1 MRKVTVRRNDLK
13 KVVDYLLADEEK
25 HYEETEPGDRR
36 GHIFKTLRKLNEAL
50 EQEAV

>member
-1 MRKVTVRRNDLK
+1 MNKVMVSRSDLK

-25 HYEETEPGDRR
+25 HYEESHKPK
-36 GHIFKTLRKLNEAL
+36 GHIHRTLLKLGRAL